1 MKMKKKKM
9 KKKRSRRNHLER
21 QEESLQIIEKQIPMF
36 LKKKIPMM
44 NHLRKE
50 EEEDQNG
57 RQPNEVRF
65 ID

>member
-1 MKMKKKKM
+1 MRKKM

-21 QEESLQIIEKQIPMF
+21 QEESLQTIEKQILMF

-57 RQPNEVRF
+57 KQPNEVRF